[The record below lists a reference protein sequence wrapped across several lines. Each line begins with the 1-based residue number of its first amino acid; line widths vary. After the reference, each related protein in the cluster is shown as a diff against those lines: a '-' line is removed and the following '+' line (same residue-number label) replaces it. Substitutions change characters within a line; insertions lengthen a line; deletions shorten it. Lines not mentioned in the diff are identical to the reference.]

1 MLIINSGAH
10 RFLSLW
16 PSVQTYM
23 DWTLFQAS
31 FLVVKRCLKP
41 VRASWHKPLEA
52 GVRGHAW
59 QTQFQPQLHEL
70 GPVEVEPTGGFGGT
84 GYWGQHPSRGLQ
96 QEPML
101 RSPSLEEVRFYRDRA
116 FEPWWDVLL
125 FPLFQDVSIAPPKLT
140 DLPLRIQ
147 LSFWSCTCL
156 GGNVSA
162 HFFPTQNTCYLPLR
176 ELFSHFKS
184 KARLLESTSLN
195 RTSLCHL

>member
-1 MLIINSGAH
+1 MPIINSGAH

-16 PSVQTYM
+16 PSVQTYT
-23 DWTLFQAS
+23 DWILFQAS
-31 FLVVKRCLKP
+31 LLVVKRCLKP

-52 GVRGHAW
+52 GVRGHMADAIPAPVAW
-59 QTQFQPQLHEL
+59 AGARGGGAHWWLWWYRLL
-70 GPVEVEPTGGFGGT
+70 GPAPIPGT
-84 GYWGQHPSRGLQ
+84 AAGAYAKKSQPGRSQILQ
-96 QEPML
+96 
-101 RSPSLEEVRFYRDRA
+101 RA

-176 ELFSHFKS
+176 ELFSLFKS